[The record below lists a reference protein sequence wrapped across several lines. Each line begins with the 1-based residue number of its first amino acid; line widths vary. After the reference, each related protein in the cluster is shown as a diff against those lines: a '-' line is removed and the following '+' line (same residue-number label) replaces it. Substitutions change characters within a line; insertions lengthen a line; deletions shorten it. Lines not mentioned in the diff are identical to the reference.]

1 MELGLHV
8 TLKQQISPQ
17 LMYSLKLLQYTTLE
31 LELEIKEKLE
41 ENPLLEVEEDEEDQ
55 EEPGEREAL
64 EAKNSDGGQVD
75 AEPELKND
83 EGNIDWDAYIKD
95 GMNYQQDS
103 REEFEKKEEQDI
115 LEREGKL
122 GMTLEHALLEQ
133 FHLIEV
139 SSLDR
144 EIGEYLIGN
153 LEDDGLLDISLEY
166 VASELEFIS
175 GKLHIK
181 KRPIQ
186 SEAFLEVDVSGVQV
200 EVEEVERV
208 LKIIQTL
215 EPTGIGARSIQECLL
230 LQLQAMELGDSLA
243 AKLVSE
249 HWEDVRNRRI
259 AAIKKMVKANVE
271 DIQHALKIIAGL
283 NPHPGLTISDAPI
296 IPVYPDLFVEKV
308 DGDYIVLL
316 NDRQVPRLRIS
327 RAYHAILTKGS
338 KSSESERQYV
348 RQKLNDAKWFVD
360 SIEQRR
366 STMMKVMT
374 YIVEA
379 QRGFLDNG
387 LAYLRPMILQ
397 NVADHVGVHA
407 ATVSRVTQGK
417 YVQTPRGL
425 FKLKFFFDGM
435 IPKEGGGEMATKSV
449 KDRLARHVREED
461 ATAPLSDDGLMK
473 ILQSEGMQIKR
484 RTVAKY
490 RDQLGIP
497 VARMRKQI

>member
-41 ENPLLEVEEDEEDQ
+41 ENPLLEIEEDEEDQ

-103 REEFEKKEEQDI
+103 REEFENKEEQDI
-115 LEREGKL
+115 LEREGNL

-153 LEDDGLLDISLEY
+153 LEDDGLLGISLEY

-175 GKLHIK
+175 GKLQIK

-215 EPTGIGARSIQECLL
+215 EPTGVGARSIQECLL

-296 IPVYPDLFVEKV
+296 IPVFPDLFVEKV

-348 RQKLNDAKWFVD
+348 RQKLNDAKWVVD

-449 KDRLARHVREED
+449 KDRLARLIREED

-490 RDQLGIP
+490 RDQIGIP

>member
-1 MELGLHV
+1 
-8 TLKQQISPQ
+8 
-17 LMYSLKLLQYTTLE
+17 
-31 LELEIKEKLE
+31 
-41 ENPLLEVEEDEEDQ
+41 
-55 EEPGEREAL
+55 
-64 EAKNSDGGQVD
+64 
-75 AEPELKND
+75 
-83 EGNIDWDAYIKD
+83 
-95 GMNYQQDS
+95 
-103 REEFEKKEEQDI
+103 
-115 LEREGKL
+115 
-122 GMTLEHALLEQ
+122 
-133 FHLIEV
+133 
-139 SSLDR
+139 
-144 EIGEYLIGN
+144 
-153 LEDDGLLDISLEY
+153 
-166 VASELEFIS
+166 
-175 GKLHIK
+175 
-181 KRPIQ
+181 
-186 SEAFLEVDVSGVQV
+186 EAFLEVDVPGVQV

-296 IPVYPDLFVEKV
+296 IPVYPDLVVEKV

-449 KDRLARHVREED
+449 KDRLFRLIREED
-461 ATAPLSDDGLMK
+461 TTAPLSDEGLMK